1 MADND
6 MMATLMG
13 VLEPPTPVVAE
24 TPVGAPVTPATPSE
38 PQVVIRD
45 TQEPQETPV
54 EVTVTETVEEPLDEF
69 MEAETPEQLFK
80 GITDPNSPRLQQAW
94 DAYKFAVQLAKSPEE
109 GGIGHE
115 PTIEDI
121 RQYHDD
127 HVTITEM
134 ITDFETNPAKF
145 MTGMTRVNPLAMAQ
159 MVESIPDIIDNVASA
174 APEIQA
180 AYSKLSN
187 KIANNLVED
196 LLDKARAYAESNP
209 EAKKWYFL
217 TARNL
222 KYFLSDGTVKL
233 DDGAMKASAPVDP
246 FAEER
251 ARLKAEREEIEN
263 ERRTRASESWKGFI
277 NSAVTEVESKVIEG
291 FAWPDELKA
300 KHGSFMDT
308 LNKDALTR
316 VKQSIGNIPIAKQ
329 EKSVAN
335 SDKQTELTR
344 AEKIQKNGCRPLLP
358 DVGDAE
364 YVITY
369 WQDLGM
375 VEMGAMGPVPLSA
388 REILSWQECTGVEL
402 SAWEYRAIK
411 QMSQAYLMQ
420 AKESEKPECEPPY
433 GDPVNEFD
441 RTIVSKK
448 VSNAFKA
455 FIQAKR

>member
-13 VLEPPTPVVAE
+13 ALEPPTPAVVE
-24 TPVGAPVTPATPSE
+24 TSVGVPVTPATPSE
-38 PQVVIRD
+38 PQVIVRD
-45 TQEPQETPV
+45 TQDPVAAPV
-54 EVTVTETVEEPLDEF
+54 EVTVTETPEETLDEF
-69 MEAETPEQLFK
+69 SEAETPEQLFR

-145 MTGMTRVNPLAMAQ
+145 MTGMTRVNPMAMAQ

-180 AYSKLSN
+180 AYTRLSN

-209 EAKKWYFL
+209 EAKKWFFA

-233 DDGAMKASAPVDP
+233 DDGAMKASAPIDP

-263 ERRTRASESWKGFI
+263 ERRMRTSESWKGFI

-329 EKSVAN
+329 ELDAIVAKARINFNRIDPNQTKAEFTKTFLKYARPVISRVRQEVLKQSGISLKPRQIVPATTGVIPAKATSVAPTPSQPQARKPGESFDDFAN
-335 SDKQTELTR
+335 
-344 AEKIQKNGCRPLLP
+344 NLL
-358 DVGDAE
+358 
-364 YVITY
+364 
-369 WQDLGM
+369 
-375 VEMGAMGPVPLSA
+375 MGAL
-388 REILSWQECTGVEL
+388 Q
-402 SAWEYRAIK
+402 
-411 QMSQAYLMQ
+411 
-420 AKESEKPECEPPY
+420 
-433 GDPVNEFD
+433 
-441 RTIVSKK
+441 
-448 VSNAFKA
+448 
-455 FIQAKR
+455 